1 MAFKVKHSILLLHRT
16 DHGKL
21 KNLFQYIETSPNK
34 FGHLVNLNVSAISTI
49 ADQNISES
57 KFIHCYQNNVPLFNL
72 GNLNVFS
79 AEDQFL
85 FPFVFLL
92 FFSDGSKFC
101 CVQWSI
107 KTQFWTEG

>member
-57 KFIHCYQNNVPLFNL
+57 KFIHCYYNVPLFNL
-72 GNLNVFS
+72 G
-79 AEDQFL
+79 
-85 FPFVFLL
+85 
-92 FFSDGSKFC
+92 
-101 CVQWSI
+101 I
-107 KTQFWTEG
+107 